1 MQYDDGIHVT
11 YVNAEVDDGTETA
24 RLMKYF
30 KTTDP
35 EDMSQGD
42 LSSRVHF
49 LKCEEGGYGIMCEMS
64 EKWVAEGREEG
75 RAEGEEKKAR
85 EVVMNLA
92 GRGMPAESI
101 ADIVKMNIAVVKQW
115 LEGAAVK

>member
-49 LKCEEGGYGIMCEMS
+49 LKCEEGGYGWQRAG
-64 EKWVAEGREEG
+64 KKVAQKGKRKRPER
-75 RAEGEEKKAR
+75 
-85 EVVMNLA
+85 
-92 GRGMPAESI
+92 
-101 ADIVKMNIAVVKQW
+101 
-115 LEGAAVK
+115 

>member
-64 EKWVAEGREEG
+64 EKWVAEG
-75 RAEGEEKKAR
+75 EEKKAR